1 MLLEITGNPSEAHL
15 ALLKMPAA
23 QKTEFEGNRPTC
35 WRGCKGCSSQSK
47 YSLSQTIQNISQTRN
62 HREGLASSSRQKH
75 HHAPQTGLRALQTSP
90 SKPETHSP
98 RSSSRHSG
106 PLEMHP
112 RDTLSLGSERILL
125 SAFDFFFGTWIIQ
138 KWVLVFK
145 CISSFQLF
153 VLGS

>member
-1 MLLEITGNPSEAHL
+1 
-15 ALLKMPAA
+15 
-23 QKTEFEGNRPTC
+23 
-35 WRGCKGCSSQSK
+35 
-47 YSLSQTIQNISQTRN
+47 
-62 HREGLASSSRQKH
+62 
-75 HHAPQTGLRALQTSP
+75 
-90 SKPETHSP
+90 
-98 RSSSRHSG
+98 
-106 PLEMHP
+106 MHP